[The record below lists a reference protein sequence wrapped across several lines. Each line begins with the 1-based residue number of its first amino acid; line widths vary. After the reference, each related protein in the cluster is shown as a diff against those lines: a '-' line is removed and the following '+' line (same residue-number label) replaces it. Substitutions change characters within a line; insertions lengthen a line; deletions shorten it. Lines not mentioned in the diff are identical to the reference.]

1 MLAVAAGTT
10 ALTVVLLRTKLGL
23 GLRAMRDN
31 EDAAQNMG
39 VNIFQTRLCA
49 FVLSAFVTGLTGGI
63 HATKLSTIEP
73 YSMFAVMWSLSPINM
88 VIIGGMGTIL
98 GPILGAICMTYLAEL
113 LADYHT
119 YHLLFTGIIL
129 ILVIRFLPTGLWG
142 GIGDTHVA
150 KRVARRLAPS

>member
-1 MLAVAAGTT
+1 MLAVAVGST
-10 ALTVVLLRTKLGL
+10 ALRAVLLRTRLGL

-31 EDAAQNMG
+31 EDAAQTLG
-39 VNIFQTRLCA
+39 VNIFRTRLCA
-49 FVLSAFVTGLTGGI
+49 FVLSAFVTGITGGI

-73 YSMFAVMWSLSPINM
+73 YSMFSVMWSLSPINM

-98 GPILGAICMTYLAEL
+98 GPILGAIFITYLAEF

-129 ILVIRFLPTGLWG
+129 MLVIRFLPTGLWG
-142 GIGDTHVA
+142 GIRDTHVA
-150 KRVARRLAPS
+150 KRVARRLAAS